1 MGEANQAISLATC
14 KTLGILAAG
23 WFLASFLAG
32 CPGTSM
38 ELDRLAEASPMPR
51 RRVAFADLSNSAE
64 RAATRKKPVAR
75 TAAPSPSIS
84 LPSPSSAA
92 SKEYPPWTRCFDPR
106 YKYHYW
112 YNHATGVSTW
122 TEPNEAWVDEHQP
135 AAAEDGD
142 FWASWFDGDAD
153 EAIRREA
160 AARTAE
166 AARSEKL
173 RTEVRD
179 RIVRSAAAPAAVAT
193 EPPVVAAPP
202 LEDEAPPAVASSPA
216 GVAPPAAPAAV
227 ATAPPA
233 IVEPPAVAAPPPA
246 KVATSNGDLTAR
258 DALLGIL
265 AALLAANLYFA
276 IYGKRRAVETAPP
289 PVEVILSNATELV
302 IPVSAEAP
310 AAARAGGVLTIVLAP
325 LRAFLGGIARLLVPR
340 FPIA

>member
-1 MGEANQAISLATC
+1 
-14 KTLGILAAG
+14 
-23 WFLASFLAG
+23 
-32 CPGTSM
+32 M

-64 RAATRKKPVAR
+64 RVATRKKPVAR
-75 TAAPSPSIS
+75 TAAPSPSIP

-92 SKEYPPWTRCFDPR
+92 SSDYPPWTRCFDPR

-112 YNHATGVSTW
+112 YNHTTGVSTW
-122 TEPNEAWVDEHQP
+122 TEPDEAWVDEQP

-202 LEDEAPPAVASSPA
+202 LEVEAPPAVASSPA

-276 IYGKRRAVETAPP
+276 IYDKRRAVETAPP

-302 IPVSAEAP
+302 IPVKVDLP

-325 LRAFLGGIARLLVPR
+325 LRAFLGGLARLLVPR

>member
-1 MGEANQAISLATC
+1 
-14 KTLGILAAG
+14 
-23 WFLASFLAG
+23 
-32 CPGTSM
+32 M

-75 TAAPSPSIS
+75 RQAASPVATPSP
-84 LPSPSSAA
+84 AA
-92 SKEYPPWTRCFDPR
+92 SSEYPPWTRCFDPR

-112 YNHATGVSTW
+112 YNHTTGVSTW
-122 TEPNEAWVDEHQP
+122 TEPDEAWVDEHP

-179 RIVRSAAAPAAVAT
+179 RIVRSAAAPAAVAAAS
-193 EPPVVAAPP
+193 PVAVQP
-202 LEDEAPPAVASSPA
+202 EVEAPPAVTSSSPA
-216 GVAPPAAPAAV
+216 VVAPPAAPAAV
-227 ATAPPA
+227 AAPLAVVDQP
-233 IVEPPAVAAPPPA
+233 IVATPSPA

-276 IYGKRRAVETAPP
+276 IYDKRRAVETAPP

-302 IPVSAEAP
+302 IPVNADLP
-310 AAARAGGVLTIVLAP
+310 AAARGGGVLTIVLAP
-325 LRAFLGGIARLLVPR
+325 LRAFLGGLARLFVPR

>member
-1 MGEANQAISLATC
+1 
-14 KTLGILAAG
+14 
-23 WFLASFLAG
+23 
-32 CPGTSM
+32 M
-38 ELDRLAEASPMPR
+38 ELDRLADASPMPR

-75 TAAPSPSIS
+75 TQAAPSPSIP
-84 LPSPSSAA
+84 LPSPSPAA
-92 SKEYPPWTRCFDPR
+92 SSEYPPWTRCFDPR

-122 TEPNEAWVDEHQP
+122 TEPDEAWVDEHHPP

-179 RIVRSAAAPAAVAT
+179 RIVRSAAAPAAVSS
-193 EPPVVAAPP
+193 AP
-202 LEDEAPPAVASSPA
+202 EVEAPPAVDRPA
-216 GVAPPAAPAAV
+216 VVAPPAKVAAPPAAP
-227 ATAPPA
+227 
-233 IVEPPAVAAPPPA
+233 EPRVT
-246 KVATSNGDLTAR
+246 TSNGDLTAR

-276 IYGKRRAVETAPP
+276 IYDKRRAVETAPP

-310 AAARAGGVLTIVLAP
+310 AAARAGGVLTMVLAP
-325 LRAFLGGIARLLVPR
+325 LRAFLGGLARLLVPR

>member
-1 MGEANQAISLATC
+1 
-14 KTLGILAAG
+14 
-23 WFLASFLAG
+23 
-32 CPGTSM
+32 M

-75 TAAPSPSIS
+75 TAAPSPSIP

-112 YNHATGVSTW
+112 YNHERGVSTW
-122 TEPNEAWVDEHQP
+122 TEPDEAWVDEQP

-179 RIVRSAAAPAAVAT
+179 RIVRSAATPAAVAA

-202 LEDEAPPAVASSPA
+202 LEVEAPPAVASSPA

-276 IYGKRRAVETAPP
+276 IYDKRRAVETAPP

-310 AAARAGGVLTIVLAP
+310 AAARAGGVLTMVLAP
-325 LRAFLGGIARLLVPR
+325 LRAFLGGLARLLVPR
-340 FPIA
+340 FPTIA

>member
-1 MGEANQAISLATC
+1 
-14 KTLGILAAG
+14 
-23 WFLASFLAG
+23 
-32 CPGTSM
+32 
-38 ELDRLAEASPMPR
+38 MPR

-75 TAAPSPSIS
+75 RQAASPSVATPSP
-84 LPSPSSAA
+84 AA
-92 SKEYPPWTRCFDPR
+92 SSEYPPWTRCFDPR

-112 YNHATGVSTW
+112 YNHTTGVSTW
-122 TEPNEAWVDEHQP
+122 TEPDEAWVDEQP

-153 EAIRREA
+153 EAIRQEA

-166 AARSEKL
+166 AERSEK
-173 RTEVRD
+173 RRNEVRD
-179 RIVRSAAAPAAVAT
+179 RLVRSAATPAAVSS
-193 EPPVVAAPP
+193 AP
-202 LEDEAPPAVASSPA
+202 EVEAPPAVALVTASCC
-216 GVAPPAAPAAV
+216 APRG
-227 ATAPPA
+227 
-233 IVEPPAVAAPPPA
+233 AAPPPVVDRPIVATPSPA

-276 IYGKRRAVETAPP
+276 IYDKRRAVETAPP

-302 IPVSAEAP
+302 IPVKADLP
-310 AAARAGGVLTIVLAP
+310 AAARAGGVLTMVLAP
-325 LRAFLGGIARLLVPR
+325 LRAFLGGLARLLVPR

>member
-1 MGEANQAISLATC
+1 
-14 KTLGILAAG
+14 
-23 WFLASFLAG
+23 
-32 CPGTSM
+32 M

-75 TAAPSPSIS
+75 RQAASPSVATPSP
-84 LPSPSSAA
+84 AA
-92 SKEYPPWTRCFDPR
+92 SSDYPPWTRCFDPR

-112 YNHATGVSTW
+112 YNHTTGVSTW
-122 TEPNEAWVDEHQP
+122 TEPDEAWVDEQP

-202 LEDEAPPAVASSPA
+202 LEVEAPPAVASSSPA
-216 GVAPPAAPAAV
+216 VVAPPAAPAAV
-227 ATAPPA
+227 A
-233 IVEPPAVAAPPPA
+233 AAPLAVVDQPIVATPSPA

-276 IYGKRRAVETAPP
+276 ISDKRRAVETAPP

-302 IPVSAEAP
+302 IPVKADLP
-310 AAARAGGVLTIVLAP
+310 AAARPGGVLTMVLAP
-325 LRAFLGGIARLLVPR
+325 LRAFLGGLARLLVPR

>member
-1 MGEANQAISLATC
+1 
-14 KTLGILAAG
+14 
-23 WFLASFLAG
+23 
-32 CPGTSM
+32 M

-75 TAAPSPSIS
+75 TAAPSPSIP

-92 SKEYPPWTRCFDPR
+92 SSEYPPWTRCFDPR

-112 YNHATGVSTW
+112 YNHTTGVSTW
-122 TEPNEAWVDEHQP
+122 TEPDEAWVDEQPP

-216 GVAPPAAPAAV
+216 RVAPPAAPAAV
-227 ATAPPA
+227 DAAPLTV
-233 IVEPPAVAAPPPA
+233 VEPPAVAAP

-276 IYGKRRAVETAPP
+276 IYDKRRAVETAPP

-302 IPVSAEAP
+302 TPVKADLP

>member
-1 MGEANQAISLATC
+1 
-14 KTLGILAAG
+14 
-23 WFLASFLAG
+23 
-32 CPGTSM
+32 
-38 ELDRLAEASPMPR
+38 MPR

-75 TAAPSPSIS
+75 RQAASPSVATPSP
-84 LPSPSSAA
+84 AA
-92 SKEYPPWTRCFDPR
+92 SSEYPPWTRCFDPR

-112 YNHATGVSTW
+112 YNHTTGVSTW
-122 TEPNEAWVDEHQP
+122 TEPDEAWVDEQP

-179 RIVRSAAAPAAVAT
+179 RIVRSAAAPAVVAA

-202 LEDEAPPAVASSPA
+202 PEVEAPPAVASSSPA
-216 GVAPPAAPAAV
+216 VVAPPAAPAAV
-227 ATAPPA
+227 A
-233 IVEPPAVAAPPPA
+233 AAPLAVVDQPIVATPSPA

-276 IYGKRRAVETAPP
+276 IYDKRRAVETAPP

-302 IPVSAEAP
+302 IPVKADLP
-310 AAARAGGVLTIVLAP
+310 AAARPGGVLTMVLAP
-325 LRAFLGGIARLLVPR
+325 LRAFLGGLARLLVPR

>member
-1 MGEANQAISLATC
+1 
-14 KTLGILAAG
+14 
-23 WFLASFLAG
+23 
-32 CPGTSM
+32 M

-75 TAAPSPSIS
+75 TQAAPSPSIP

-106 YKYHYW
+106 YQYHYW
-112 YNHATGVSTW
+112 YNDSTGVSTW
-122 TEPNEAWVDEHQP
+122 TEPDEPWVDEQLP
-135 AAAEDGD
+135 AAEDGD

-153 EAIRREA
+153 DAIRREA

-166 AARSEKL
+166 AERSEKL
-173 RTEVRD
+173 RNEVRD
-179 RIVRSAAAPAAVAT
+179 RIVRSAAAPDAVAAASPVAV
-193 EPPVVAAPP
+193 PPEV
-202 LEDEAPPAVASSPA
+202 EAPPAVASSSPA
-216 GVAPPAAPAAV
+216 VVAPPAAPAAV
-227 ATAPPA
+227 AAAPLAVFDQP
-233 IVEPPAVAAPPPA
+233 IVATPPPA

-276 IYGKRRAVETAPP
+276 IYDKRRAVETAPP
-289 PVEVILSNATELV
+289 PVEVIISNATELV

-310 AAARAGGVLTIVLAP
+310 AAARAGGVLTMVLAP
-325 LRAFLGGIARLLVPR
+325 LRAFLGGLARLLVPR

>member
-1 MGEANQAISLATC
+1 
-14 KTLGILAAG
+14 
-23 WFLASFLAG
+23 
-32 CPGTSM
+32 M

-64 RAATRKKPVAR
+64 RTATRKKPVAR
-75 TAAPSPSIS
+75 RQAASPSVAT
-84 LPSPSSAA
+84 LSPSA
-92 SKEYPPWTRCFDPR
+92 SSEYPPWTRCFDPR

-122 TEPNEAWVDEHQP
+122 TEPDEAWVDEQLP
-135 AAAEDGD
+135 VAEDGD

-166 AARSEKL
+166 ATRSEKL

-179 RIVRSAAAPAAVAT
+179 RLVRSAATPAVVAT
-193 EPPVVAAPP
+193 EPSVVAAPP
-202 LEDEAPPAVASSPA
+202 LEVEAPPAVASSPA

-276 IYGKRRAVETAPP
+276 IYDKRRAVETAPP

-310 AAARAGGVLTIVLAP
+310 AAASAGGVLTMVLAP
-325 LRAFLGGIARLLVPR
+325 LRAFLGGLARLLVPR

>member
-1 MGEANQAISLATC
+1 
-14 KTLGILAAG
+14 
-23 WFLASFLAG
+23 
-32 CPGTSM
+32 M

-75 TAAPSPSIS
+75 TAAPSPSIP

-112 YNHATGVSTW
+112 YNHTTGVSTW
-122 TEPNEAWVDEHQP
+122 TEPDEPWVDEHPP

-202 LEDEAPPAVASSPA
+202 LEVEAPPAVASLSPA
-216 GVAPPAAPAAV
+216 VVAPPAAPAAV
-227 ATAPPA
+227 AAAPLAAFDQP
-233 IVEPPAVAAPPPA
+233 IVATPPPA

-276 IYGKRRAVETAPP
+276 IYDKRRAVETAPP

-302 IPVSAEAP
+302 IPVKADLP
-310 AAARAGGVLTIVLAP
+310 AAARPGGVLTIVLAP
-325 LRAFLGGIARLLVPR
+325 LRAFLGGLARLLVPR